1 MSKNRESEI
10 QRDKMADEIIKAA
23 SKVSGIRVDTL
34 VGYDRRQKIF
44 RVRALTMLA
53 VREDASLSWSA
64 TARKFGWR
72 HHTSIIYAVEQA
84 QKMELLET
92 YQKILSD
99 IRLEV
104 AISTG
109 KKLQGQHCDICNGP
123 CVHYQA

>member
-1 MSKNRESEI
+1 MAKDWESEI
-10 QRDKMADEIIKAA
+10 KRDKFADEIIKAA

-53 VREDASLSWSA
+53 VREDASLSWPA
-64 TARKFGWR
+64 IARKFGWR
-72 HHTSIIYAVEQA
+72 HHTSIIHAVEQA
-84 QKMELLET
+84 RGMELSET

-109 KKLQGQHCDICNGP
+109 KKLQGKHCDICNGP
-123 CVHYQA
+123 CNHYHA